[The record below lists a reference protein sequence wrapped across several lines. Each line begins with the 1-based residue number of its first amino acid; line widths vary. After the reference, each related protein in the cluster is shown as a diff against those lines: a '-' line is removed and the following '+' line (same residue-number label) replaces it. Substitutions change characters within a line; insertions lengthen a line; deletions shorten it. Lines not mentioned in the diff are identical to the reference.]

1 VNLENGSRSN
11 IKILFLGQCL
21 QYGYARVSST
31 ETFAR
36 VSASMLRSRFPG
48 LSFKFDLKFLYHPL
62 GLKPILKHRMQF
74 SPPDVALINLPA
86 MFAATSWRVNRIYEM
101 APELVDTARSFLQKL
116 ETTMKGTEHPVKSS
130 TLLDKAFAVRPPMSI
145 DEYEKVVRDAIE
157 ESQKID
163 SCRFV
168 LMGPG
173 RFNEDTIENYPLHSP
188 ELWRSVNE
196 MVLRLGKQLNVSVIN
211 SQEALEEYG
220 NEVFTPQNHRW
231 SVYGHEVIA
240 REVESVVSSQVIE
253 LTSRV

>member
-1 VNLENGSRSN
+1 
-11 IKILFLGQCL
+11 
-21 QYGYARVSST
+21 
-31 ETFAR
+31 
-36 VSASMLRSRFPG
+36 
-48 LSFKFDLKFLYHPL
+48 
-62 GLKPILKHRMQF
+62 
-74 SPPDVALINLPA
+74 
-86 MFAATSWRVNRIYEM
+86 M

-196 MVLRLGKQLNVSVIN
+196 MVLRLGKQLNLSVIN